1 MTGAAKACPLCGD
14 SGYQPDRTWC
24 TCPAR
29 PFASNLEAKPVDPQP
44 TDTCRVITRAEHA
57 RDLITHEAI
66 RADAACATADLM
78 EWSRLVIGPVIALGQ
93 LTAYAEHGSFDI
105 VAGGVLA
112 ELAAL
117 EDRLAAGRDIINRAR
132 AAALDAL
139 GEGAPA

>member
-1 MTGAAKACPLCGD
+1 MTAADKQCPLCGD

-29 PFASNLEAKPVDPQP
+29 PFAPENMPADIPAGSDQRCHIV
-44 TDTCRVITRAEHA
+44 TRAEHA
-57 RDLITHEAI
+57 RDLITAESI
-66 RADAACATADLM
+66 RADAACAIADLM
-78 EWSRLVIGPVIALGQ
+78 EWSRLVLGPVIALGQ

-105 VAGGVLA
+105 VAGGMLA

-117 EDRLAAGRDIINRAR
+117 EDRLTAGTDIINRAR